1 METLFHL
8 FPVEIRV
15 FLLTELLMRIICRIA
30 PTLPHLFFPGDDS
43 EKKFKSDK
51 YHTTG
56 KRKKKKRRRKAE
68 DSSDSDTE
76 CASTQRDSKLG
87 QRLSP
92 RLAVEL
98 PDIIPKQVNSY
109 KNKVKLFDITY
120 KFSLIDLN

>member
-1 METLFHL
+1 MC
-8 FPVEIRV
+8 
-15 FLLTELLMRIICRIA
+15 IICRIA
-30 PTLPHLFFPGDDS
+30 PTLLHFFFSGDDS
-43 EKKFKSDK
+43 ENKFKSDK
-51 YHTTG
+51 YQTSG

-76 CASTQRDSKLG
+76 CASTQRDVTLG

-92 RLAVEL
+92 RLVVDL

-109 KNKVKLFDITY
+109 KNKVKQFDITY